1 MKKILSILAILYTCL
16 LVAGA
21 QEKAP
26 FTADR
31 PGVST
36 GPAIVG
42 LNVLQIEQGF
52 GYNHTTSSSTFTFS
66 NTLLRFGLFQNT
78 ELRIGGDGILHKD
91 FNYGTS
97 DIAFTGINI
106 GTKISC
112 FEGRGAIPAISVLA
126 DLSIPGTA
134 TKEYGTQAL
143 APSLYLLFEN
153 FITEW
158 LYICYNIGT
167 QWDGSNPYPSL
178 FLAASVGADITD
190 KIGIFAES
198 YNNIGPTDNNYAVD
212 FGLYWSIARRLQIDI
227 SADLNLKQTNQNWGL
242 SLGLAWQFNK

>member
-1 MKKILSILAILYTCL
+1 MKKTITILISLLIGILTIS
-16 LVAGA
+16 A
-21 QEKAP
+21 QEEVP

-31 PGVST
+31 PGVAT
-36 GPAIVG
+36 GTGIVG
-42 LNVLQIEQGF
+42 HNVLQIEQGF
-52 GYNHTTSSSTFTFS
+52 GYNRTPSSSTFTFS

-78 ELRIGGDGILHKD
+78 ELRIGGDGILD
-91 FNYGTS
+91 RSFNYDTYKT
-97 DIAFTGINI
+97 AFTGVNI

-112 FEGRGAIPAISVLA
+112 FEGRGAIPAISVMA

-134 TKEYGTQAL
+134 TKEYVTQAL

-212 FGLYWSIARRLQIDI
+212 FGFYWSIARRFQLDI
-227 SADLNLKQTNQNWGL
+227 SADLNLRETNQNWGI
-242 SLGLAWQFNK
+242 SMGFAWQFNK